1 MGGES
6 AGAAWHHPPCAGRWT
21 RATQM
26 RWAGASLVAATLVP
40 RSPPA
45 TKHPRQ
51 TSAACRHARSK
62 APRLRPD
69 AGSCCVPCARP
80 RHALSRTNYKAGA
93 GVGLGLGRAGGD
105 QVTDRTARTPS
116 RHCGAG
122 WRAVATARRSAAA
135 AHCQQQ
141 QRAGRDAGKRRHA
154 VSGRHWHGLRGRGGA
169 NAAVAGDDL
178 REAWVREKAGPNRVM
193 SWYKTRIWQAA

>member
-135 AHCQQQ
+135 AGAAT
-141 QRAGRDAGKRRHA
+141 AGGSRCGEETPCRKRTSLARSSRTGRGKRG
-154 VSGRHWHGLRGRGGA
+154 GRRGRSARSLGA
-169 NAAVAGDDL
+169 
-178 REAWVREKAGPNRVM
+178 
-193 SWYKTRIWQAA
+193 